1 MRLRPFEASA
11 ATAAGAS
18 PARANVSGRGP
29 HVKDPSVLSDL
40 LRCPTCASGVLVR
53 NDVDWQCRRCA
64 ARYPELDSIPW
75 LFAAPGE
82 ALAEWRQ
89 RLQALVADLG
99 REAEGLRAALER
111 AGLDVRARNRLK
123 LQSTA
128 LEDHARRLA
137 ALLTPLGAA
146 GTFSADMHH
155 ALGTRIPGAQ
165 GLASYYV
172 NLHRD
177 WVWGEAENE
186 AALAAVIDVLGGYAP
201 RQVLVLGA
209 GGGRLVY
216 DLARRMRPDLVVA
229 LDINPLNAFVARRIF
244 AGEQVAMYEFPIAPR
259 DAESHALLR
268 RLAAPGPIDVPV
280 EFVLADASRAPFL
293 PGTFDVVITPWLIDV
308 LDEDLAS
315 FAPRINALLEPGGR
329 WVNTGSLAFAQADPA
344 LRYTLEEVLEISVSA
359 GFTRPVPDERRI
371 PYMCSP
377 ASRHSRMESV
387 VTFCAIK
394 ERAVDTLAQA
404 SLPAWLEDPRTPVP
418 ALPEFRSAAL
428 TMRIY
433 GYLATLIDGR
443 RSLVD
448 IAKVLVS
455 EKLMTADDALPAV
468 RGFVRRLW
476 EESRLRTRF

>member
-1 MRLRPFEASA
+1 M
-11 ATAAGAS
+11 ATATGAAL
-18 PARANVSGRGP
+18 ARGNVRGGDRD
-29 HVKDPSVLSDL
+29 VNDRSDFIEL
-40 LRCPTCASGVLVR
+40 LRCPGCTGGRLAREDTLWRCRTC
-53 NDVDWQCRRCA
+53 D
-64 ARYPELDSIPW
+64 ARYPVLDGVPW
-75 LFAAPGE
+75 LFAAPDE

-89 RLQALVADLG
+89 RLQALLADLAH
-99 REAEGLRAALER
+99 EAAALRSALER
-111 AGLDVRARNRLK
+111 PGLTVRARNRLK

-128 LEDHARRLA
+128 LEDHARRLT
-137 ALLTPLGAA
+137 ALLAPLGAA
-146 GTFSADMHH
+146 GAATPELHR

-177 WVWGEAENE
+177 WAWGEEEND
-186 AALAAVIDVLGGYAP
+186 AALAAVIDVLRGHAP
-201 RQVLVLGA
+201 RRVLVLGA

-216 DLARRMRPDLVVA
+216 DLARRLRHGLVVA

-244 AGEQVAMYEFPIAPR
+244 AGEHVPMYEFPIAPR
-259 DAESHALLR
+259 DAESHAILR
-268 RLAAPGPIDVPV
+268 TLAAPGPLDVPV
-280 EFVLADASRAPFL
+280 EFVLADASRAPFA
-293 PGTFDVVITPWLIDV
+293 PGSFDLVITPWLIDV

-329 WVNTGSLAFAQADPA
+329 WLNTGSLAFAQSDPA
-344 LRYTLEEVLEISVSA
+344 LRYTLEEVLAIAEAA
-359 GFTRPVPDERRI
+359 GFAPPEPDERRM

-377 ASRHSRMESV
+377 ASRHARMESV

-394 ERAVDTLAQA
+394 ERAVDAPAQA
-404 SLPAWLEDPRTPVP
+404 SVPPWLADPRTPVP
-418 ALPEFRSAAL
+418 ALPEFQSAAL

-443 RSLVD
+443 RSIVD
-448 IAKVLVS
+448 MAQVL
-455 EKLMTADDALPAV
+455 EKERLMTTEDALPAV

>member
-1 MRLRPFEASA
+1 V
-11 ATAAGAS
+11 
-18 PARANVSGRGP
+18 N
-29 HVKDPSVLSDL
+29 DPTVLSDL
-40 LRCPTCASGVLVR
+40 LRCPTCASGALVR

-82 ALAEWRQ
+82 ALAAWRQ
-89 RLQALVADLG
+89 RLQALLADLG
-99 REAEGLRAALER
+99 REAERLRAALER

-137 ALLTPLGAA
+137 ALLTPLGTV
-146 GTFSADMHH
+146 GTFPAELHR
-155 ALGTRIPGAQ
+155 ALGTPIPGAQ

-177 WVWGEAENE
+177 WAWGEAENE
-186 AALAAVIDVLGGYAP
+186 AALAAVTDVLDGYAP
-201 RQVLVLGA
+201 RRVLVLGA

-216 DLARRMRPDLVVA
+216 DLARRMRPNLVVA
-229 LDINPLNAFVARRIF
+229 LDINPLHAFVARRIF
-244 AGEQVAMYEFPIAPR
+244 AGEQVLMYEFPIAPR
-259 DAESHALLR
+259 DAEGQAILR
-268 RLAAPGPIDVPV
+268 RLAAPAPIDVPV
-280 EFVLADASRAPFL
+280 EFVLADASRAPFA
-293 PGTFDVVITPWLIDV
+293 PGGFDLVITPWLIDI

-329 WVNTGSLAFAQADPA
+329 WVNTGSLAFAQSDPA

-359 GFTRPVPDERRI
+359 GFTRPVPDERRM

-377 ASRHSRMESV
+377 ASRHARMESV
-387 VTFCAIK
+387 VTFRAIK
-394 ERAVDTLAQA
+394 ERAVDTPAHA
-404 SLPAWLEDPRTPVP
+404 SLPVWLEDPGEPVP
-418 ALPEFRSAAL
+418 ALPEFQNAAL
-428 TMRIY
+428 TMRIC

-448 IAKVLVS
+448 MAQVLVS
-455 EKLMTADDALPAV
+455 ERLMTAADALPAV

-476 EESRLRTRF
+476 DESRLRTRF